1 LNRVAVIDTNKWPLA
16 PTTSVRANR
25 LLKQGKAAVF
35 RRAPFTIILKRAV
48 EDVQVP
54 DLRLKLDPGSR
65 KTGVAIINQTSG
77 QIVFAAEIEHR
88 GEAIKQALDARRAIR
103 GSRRSRKTRYRK
115 ARFLNRRRAK
125 GWLPPSLKS
134 RISNI
139 ETWVNRLA
147 RCYPI
152 AGLSMELVKFDTQLM
167 ENPEISGIEYQQ
179 GELAGY
185 EVREYLLEKWGRKC
199 AYCSETDIPLQIEHI
214 IPRSRGG
221 SDRVSNLTLA
231 CEDCNQRKGNQTAA
245 EFGFPEIERHTKE
258 PLKDA
263 AALNASRWVL
273 CERLKGFGLP
283 VETGSG
289 GLTKYN
295 RTKRELPKAHWI
307 DAACVGRSTP
317 TQVIADGI
325 IPWEIKATG
334 HNTRQMCRMDK
345 YGFPRTSAKGPRTVK
360 GFRTGDI
367 IKATVR
373 SGKKIGCY
381 VGRVAVRSS
390 GSFNVMTAAGTIE
403 GISHRYCRVI
413 HKADGYGI
421 NRAIARSQNSSPSKP
436 PKMAAMDW
444 VSF

>member
-1 LNRVAVIDTNKWPLA
+1 MQVAVIDQNRRPLA
-16 PTTSVRANR
+16 PTSEVRAR
-25 LLKQGKAAVF
+25 LLLKEGKAAVF
-35 RRAPFTIILKRAV
+35 RRAPLTIILKRVV

-65 KTGVAIINQTSG
+65 KTGVAIVNQASG
-77 QIVFAAEIEHR
+77 QVVFAGEIEHR

-103 GSRRSRKTRYRK
+103 RSRRARKTRYRK
-115 ARFLNRRRAK
+115 ARFLNRRRPE

-139 ETWVNRLA
+139 ETWVDRLA
-147 RCYPI
+147 RSYPI
-152 AGLSMELVKFDTQLM
+152 AGISMELVKFDTRLM
-167 ENPEISGIEYQQ
+167 ENPDISGIAYQQ

-199 AYCSETDIPLQIEHI
+199 AYCSETAIPLQIEHI

-231 CEDCNQRKGNQTAA
+231 CEDCNQRKGNKTAA
-245 EFGFPEIERHTKE
+245 EFGFPEIERQAKE

-263 AALNASRWVL
+263 ATLNATRWLL
-273 CERLKGFGLP
+273 CERLKGFGLL

-295 RTKRELPKAHWI
+295 RTMRELPTAHWI
-307 DAACVGRSTP
+307 DAACVGKSTRA
-317 TQVIADGI
+317 QIIVDGVT
-325 IPWEIKATG
+325 PWEIKATG

-345 YGFPRTSAKGPRTVK
+345 YGFPRTSAKGLRSIK
-360 GFRTGDI
+360 GFRTGDLVR
-367 IKATVR
+367 ATVT
-373 SGKKIGCY
+373 SGKKIGSY
-381 VGRVAVRSS
+381 LGQVAVRSS
-390 GSFNVMTAAGTIE
+390 GSFNVATAAGTIQ

-413 HKADGYGI
+413 HRADGYGI
-421 NRAIARSQNSSPSKP
+421 NRAGARSQNSSPSKP
-436 PKMAAMDW
+436 PKMAAVDG

>member
-1 LNRVAVIDTNKWPLA
+1 MGVAVIDQNRRPLA
-16 PTTSVRANR
+16 PTSAVRAR
-25 LLKQGKAAVF
+25 LLLKKGKAAVF
-35 RRAPFTIILKRAV
+35 RRAPFTLILKRIV
-48 EDVQVP
+48 EEVQVP

-65 KTGVAIINQTSG
+65 KSGVAVVNQGSG
-77 QIVFAAEIEHR
+77 QVVFAAELEHR

-103 GSRRSRKTRYRK
+103 RSRRARKTRYRE
-115 ARFLNRRRAK
+115 ARFLNRRRAE

-147 RCYPI
+147 PLYPI
-152 AGLSMELVKFDTQLM
+152 AGLSMELVKFDTQLR
-167 ENPEISGIEYQQ
+167 EKPEISGIEYQQ

-185 EVREYLLEKWGRKC
+185 EVREYMLEKWGRKC
-199 AYCSETDIPLQIEHI
+199 AYCSKTALPLQVEHI

-231 CEDCNQRKGNQTAA
+231 CEGCNQRKGKQTAA
-245 EFGFPEIERHTKE
+245 EFGFPEIERQGKQ

-263 AALNASRWVL
+263 AALNATRWVL
-273 CERLKGFGLP
+273 FERLKGFGLP

-295 RTKRELPKAHWI
+295 RTMRGLPKAHWI
-307 DAACVGRSTP
+307 DATCVGKSIP
-317 TQVIADGI
+317 AQVVVDGV
-325 IPWEIKATG
+325 IPLEIKATG
-334 HNTRQMCRMDK
+334 HNSRQMCRMDR
-345 YGFPRTSAKGPRTVK
+345 YGFPRTSAKGPRSIK

-367 IKATVR
+367 VRATVR

-381 VGRVAVRSS
+381 EGRVAVRSS
-390 GSFNVMTAAGTIE
+390 GSFNVTTPAGMIQ
-403 GISHRYCRVI
+403 GISHRYCRVLQ
-413 HKADGYGI
+413 KADGYGI
-421 NRAIARSQNSSPSKP
+421 NRAGARSQNSSPSKP
-436 PKMAAMDW
+436 PKMAAVDG

>member
-1 LNRVAVIDTNKWPLA
+1 MQVAVIDQNRRPLA
-16 PTTSVRANR
+16 PTSEVRAR
-25 LLKQGKAAVF
+25 LLLKEGKAAIF
-35 RRAPFTIILKRAV
+35 RRVPFTIILKSIV
-48 EDVQVP
+48 EEVQVP

-65 KTGVAIINQTSG
+65 MSGVAIVNQGSG
-77 QIVFAAEIEHR
+77 QVVFAAEIEHR

-103 GSRRSRKTRYRK
+103 RSRRARKTRYRK
-115 ARFLNRRRAK
+115 PRFLNRRRPE

-147 RCYPI
+147 RYYPI
-152 AGLSMELVKFDTQLM
+152 SGISMELVKFDTQLM
-167 ENPEISGIEYQQ
+167 ENSEISGIEYQQ

-231 CEDCNQRKGNQTAA
+231 CEGCNQRKGKQTAA
-245 EFGFPEIERHTKE
+245 EFGFPEIERQAKE

-263 AALNASRWVL
+263 AALNATRWVL
-273 CERLKGFGLP
+273 FERLKGFGLP

-295 RTKRELPKAHWI
+295 RTMRDLPKAHWI
-307 DAACVGRSTP
+307 DATCVGKSTP
-317 TQVIADGI
+317 AQVIMDGV
-325 IPWEIKATG
+325 IPLEIKATG
-334 HNTRQMCRMDK
+334 HNTRQMCRVDK

-360 GFRTGDI
+360 GFRTGDLVR
-367 IKATVR
+367 ATVI
-373 SGKKIGCY
+373 SGQKIGCY
-381 VGRVAVRSS
+381 EGQVAVRSS
-390 GSFNVMTAAGTIE
+390 GSFNVKTAAGTIQ
-403 GISHRYCRVI
+403 GISHRYCRVL
-413 HKADGYGI
+413 HKADGYRT
-421 NRAIARSQNSSPSKP
+421 NRVGARSQNSSPSQLT
-436 PKMAAMDW
+436 KMFA
-444 VSF
+444 VEEVPF

>member
-1 LNRVAVIDTNKWPLA
+1 MQVAVIDQNRRPLA
-16 PTTSVRANR
+16 PTSAVRAR
-25 LLKQGKAAVF
+25 LLLKEGKAAVF
-35 RRAPFTIILKRAV
+35 RRAPFTIILKRVV
-48 EDVQVP
+48 EEQVP

-65 KTGVAIINQTSG
+65 KTGVAIVNQGSG
-77 QIVFAAEIEHR
+77 QVVFAAEIEHR
-88 GEAIKQALDARRAIR
+88 GEAIKQALAARRAIR
-103 GSRRSRKTRYRK
+103 CSRRSRKTRYRK
-115 ARFLNRRRAK
+115 PRFLNRRRPE

-147 RCYPI
+147 RLYPI
-152 AGLSMELVKFDTQLM
+152 SGLSMELVKFDTQLL
-167 ENPEISGIEYQQ
+167 ENPDISGIEYQQ

-199 AYCSETDIPLQIEHI
+199 AYCSKTDIPLQIEHI
-214 IPRSRGG
+214 IPESRGG
-221 SDRVSNLTLA
+221 SDRVSNLTVA
-231 CEDCNQRKGNQTAA
+231 CAGCNQRKGTRTAA
-245 EFGFPEIERHTKE
+245 EFGFPEIEQQVKE

-263 AALNASRWVL
+263 AALNATRWAL
-273 CERLKGFGLP
+273 LERLKGFGLP

-295 RTKRELPKAHWI
+295 RTMRDLPKAHWI
-307 DAACVGRSTP
+307 DAACVGKSTP
-317 TQVIADGI
+317 AQVVVDGV
-325 IPWEIKATG
+325 IPLEIKATG

-360 GFRTGDI
+360 GFRTGDMVE
-367 IKATVR
+367 ANVR

-390 GSFNVMTAAGTIE
+390 GSFNVKTAAGTIQ

-421 NRAIARSQNSSPSKP
+421 NRASARSQNSSPSKP
-436 PKMAAMDW
+436 PKMAAMDG

>member
-1 LNRVAVIDTNKWPLA
+1 MQVAVIDQNKKTLA
-16 PTTSVRANR
+16 PTSEVRAR
-25 LLKQGKAAVF
+25 LLLKEGKAAVF
-35 RRAPFTIILKRAV
+35 RRAPFTIILKRVV
-48 EDVQVP
+48 EVVQWP

-65 KTGVAIINQTSG
+65 KSGVAIVNQASG
-77 QIVFAAEIEHR
+77 QVVFAAEIEHR
-88 GEAIKQALDARRAIR
+88 GEAIKQALAARRAIR
-103 GSRRSRKTRYRK
+103 SNRRSRKTRYRK
-115 ARFLNRRRAK
+115 ARFLNRGRPA

-134 RISNI
+134 RISNL

-147 RCYPI
+147 RSYPI
-152 AGLSMELVKFDTQLM
+152 SGLSMELVKFDTQLL
-167 ENPEISGIEYQQ
+167 ENPEICGIEYQQ

-199 AYCSETDIPLQIEHI
+199 AYGSERDIPLQIEHI

-231 CEDCNQRKGNQTAA
+231 CEDCNQRKGRQTAA
-245 EFGFPEIERHTKE
+245 EFGFPEIERQAKQ

-263 AALNASRWVL
+263 AALNATRWAL

-295 RTKRELPKAHWI
+295 RSVRGLAKAHWI
-307 DAACVGRSTP
+307 DAACVGKSTP
-317 TQVIADGI
+317 AQI
-325 IPWEIKATG
+325 IIGELIPLEIQATG
-334 HNTRQMCRMDK
+334 HNTRQMCRMDR
-345 YGFPRTSAKGPRTVK
+345 YGFPRTSAKGPRGVK
-360 GFRTGDI
+360 GFRTGDLVR
-367 IKATVR
+367 ATVPA
-373 SGKKIGCY
+373 GKKIGSY

-390 GSFNVMTAAGTIE
+390 GSFNVKTSAGTIQ
-403 GISHRYCRVI
+403 GISHRYCRVF

-421 NRAIARSQNSSPSKP
+421 NRAGARSQNSSPPKP
-436 PKMAAMDW
+436 PKIAAMDG

>member
-1 LNRVAVIDTNKWPLA
+1 MQVAVIDQNRRPLA
-16 PTTSVRANR
+16 PTSAVRAR
-25 LLKQGKAAVF
+25 LLLKEGKAAVF
-35 RRAPFTIILKRAV
+35 RRAPFTIILKRGV

-65 KTGVAIINQTSG
+65 KTGVAIVNQGSG

-88 GEAIKQALDARRAIR
+88 GEAIKHALAARKAIR
-103 GSRRSRKTRYRK
+103 RSRRSRKTRYRK
-115 ARFLNRRRAK
+115 PRFLNRRRLK

-147 RCYPI
+147 RLYPI
-152 AGLSMELVKFDTQLM
+152 SGISMELVKFDTQLM

-185 EVREYLLEKWGRKC
+185 EVREYLLSKWSRKC

-214 IPRSRGG
+214 IPKSRGG

-231 CEDCNQRKGNQTAA
+231 CEGCNQLKGKKTAA
-245 EFGFPEIERHTKE
+245 EFGYPEIERQAKE
-258 PLKDA
+258 PLKDTA
-263 AALNASRWVL
+263 TLNATRWAL
-273 CERLKGFGLP
+273 FGLLKGFGLP

-295 RTKRELPKAHWI
+295 RTMRDLPKAHWT

-317 TQVIADGI
+317 EQVVVDGVS
-325 IPWEIKATG
+325 PLEIKARG

-360 GFRTGDI
+360 GFRTGDMVEAI
-367 IKATVR
+367 VR
-373 SGKKIGCY
+373 SGQKIGCY

-390 GSFNVMTAAGTIE
+390 GSFNMMTAAGTIQ
-403 GISHRYCRVI
+403 GISHRYCRVLQ
-413 HKADGYGI
+413 KADGYGI

-436 PKMAAMDW
+436 PKMAVMDG

>member
-1 LNRVAVIDTNKWPLA
+1 MQVAVIDQNRRPLA
-16 PTTSVRANR
+16 PTSAVRAR
-25 LLKQGKAAVF
+25 LLMKEGQAAVF
-35 RRAPFTIILKRAV
+35 RRAPLTIILKRVV

-65 KTGVAIINQTSG
+65 KTGVAIVNQTSG
-77 QIVFAAEIEHR
+77 QVVFAAEIEHR

-103 GSRRSRKTRYRK
+103 RSRRSRKTRYRK
-115 ARFLNRRRAK
+115 ARLLNRRRAK

-134 RISNI
+134 RVSNI
-139 ETWVNRLA
+139 ETWVSRL
-147 RCYPI
+147 RRFYPI
-152 AGLSMELVKFDTQLM
+152 SGISMELVKFDTQLM
-167 ENPEISGIEYQQ
+167 ENPEISGIAYQQ

-185 EVREYLLEKWGRKC
+185 EVREYLLEKWGPKC
-199 AYCSETDIPLQIEHI
+199 AYCSKTNIPLQIEHI

-221 SDRVSNLTLA
+221 SDRVANLTLA
-231 CEDCNQRKGNQTAA
+231 CKGCNQRKDNRTAA
-245 EFGFPEIERHTKE
+245 EFGFPEIEKQAKE
-258 PLKDA
+258 PLKAA
-263 AALNASRWVL
+263 AALNATRWVL

-295 RTKRELPKAHWI
+295 RTVRELPKTHWI
-307 DAACVGRSTP
+307 DAACVGKSTP
-317 TQVIADGI
+317 AQIIVDRVI
-325 IPWEIKATG
+325 PLEIKATG

-345 YGFPRTSAKGPRTVK
+345 YGFPRTSAKGPRSVK
-360 GFRTGDI
+360 GFRTGDLVR
-367 IKATVR
+367 ASVR

-381 VGRVAVRSS
+381 EGRVAVRSS
-390 GSFNVMTAAGTIE
+390 GSFNVTTESGTIQ

-421 NRAIARSQNSSPSKP
+421 NRAGARSQNSSPSKP
-436 PKMAAMDW
+436 PKMAAVDG